1 VTILSDPP
9 AAHPTRRRG
18 PRRRWLWVLCTIALG
33 ALLGAGLGFVVD
45 PAPDRVFAV
54 NPAAPERSPS
64 VSVPA
69 GLIAG
74 ITASSVPALV
84 TPIDNRVFV
93 VGDSVMQG
101 ASPYLPDLMPDWSLI
116 IDTKVGRFLDEA
128 IRVLDRRR
136 EEIADIA
143 VLNLGNNYGGDEI
156 TFAAEVEKALDTLA
170 GVRHV
175 IWVNAAEFTADR
187 AEVNQVLRDA
197 ATRHP
202 NLVIVDWN
210 SWWAQRRS
218 FTTGDR
224 LHLTEEGARAYAT
237 LVALAVRQVTEA
249 AGEYP
254 KPGVSKPVVQ
264 TRGTIPDAPARRT
277 SPTRSRAGTR
287 PSSAPGTPSTV
298 VSPTTG
304 PARSPSTSA
313 GAVSPTTAQPPTPT
327 SAPGPPSPP
336 PTADPPAP

>member
-1 VTILSDPP
+1 M
-9 AAHPTRRRG
+9 
-18 PRRRWLWVLCTIALG
+18 
-33 ALLGAGLGFVVD
+33 
-45 PAPDRVFAV
+45 

-69 GLIAG
+69 GLIEG

-101 ASPYLPDLMPDWSLI
+101 ASPYLPDLMPNWSLI

-128 IRVLDRRR
+128 IRVIDRRR

-143 VLNLGNNYGGDEI
+143 VLNLGNNYGGDEA
-156 TFAAEVEKALDTLA
+156 TFASQVEEALDTLA

-187 AEVNQVLRDA
+187 AEVNEVLRDA

-202 NLVIVDWN
+202 ELVIVDWN

-218 FTTGDR
+218 FTSGDR

-277 SPTRSRAGTR
+277 SPTRYRSSTRAT
-287 PSSAPGTPSTV
+287 SAPAAPSTFGPATSV
-298 VSPTTG
+298 PGRSPTSA
-304 PARSPSTSA
+304 PASGPSTSA
-313 GAVSPTTAQPPTPT
+313 HSPTTHSATPT
-327 SAPGPPSPP
+327 SAPAPTTPPAP
-336 PTADPPAP
+336 DPPAP

>member
-1 VTILSDPP
+1 MFDT
-9 AAHPTRRRG
+9 T
-18 PRRRWLWVLCTIALG
+18 
-33 ALLGAGLGFVVD
+33 
-45 PAPDRVFAV
+45 PDRVFAV

-69 GLIAG
+69 GLIEG
-74 ITASSVPALV
+74 ITASSVPPLV

-128 IRVLDRRR
+128 IRVINRRR

-143 VLNLGNNYGGDEI
+143 VLNLGNNYGGDQV
-156 TFAAEVEKALDTLA
+156 TFATQVEEALNALA

-175 IWVNAAEFTADR
+175 IWVNAAEFTTDR

-202 NLVIVDWN
+202 ELVVVDWN

-218 FTTGDR
+218 FTSGDR

-254 KPGVSKPVVQ
+254 KPGASKPVVQ

-277 SPTRSRAGTR
+277 SPTRSPAGTR
-287 PSSAPGTPSTV
+287 VSPALTAPSSV
-298 VSPTTG
+298 VPPTTG
-304 PARSPSTSA
+304 SARPPSTSA
-313 GAVSPTTAQPPTPT
+313 GAVSPTTAQLPTPT
-327 SAPGPPSPP
+327 SAPGPTSPP
-336 PTADPPAP
+336 PTTDPPAP